1 MTSAA
6 FLLLI
11 ITITGITV
19 LRSWV
24 RLAPLFSEFP
34 AKTVLATLFSAFAV
48 AGEFGWAEAPGWIS
62 TAALIVGPLFVLGP
76 LAALSFTKW
85 GWHPVARA
93 LLYGLYWTPDG
104 RNALGGLLAQVA
116 LGAGEPTEARAY
128 GGSDPL
134 LPLRLLLAER
144 RYDEAL
150 ALPNP
155 EHRVADIVA
164 RLLKIEALVHTGRTE
179 EAEFELG
186 IAQDF
191 YEQIPPN
198 PALYRELIVAEA
210 RIAAAR
216 GQVEVVGRLFSQPL
230 VGLLP
235 YTVFDVLAQ
244 AAENRGENMRAAEFL
259 AGAAGSVPR
268 GLRAEYQ
275 ARIQHLGGGAVQVQ
289 TKRKAQQAPAV
300 YIMIGVLA
308 AAFLG
313 QLAADQFL
321 GARQISRIIFDSSS
335 LIGAYFLDIPFA
347 PFHDAWWRFLTY
359 AFVHGNVLHIGMN
372 LWVLLDLGRAYET
385 RRSWPYLVTSFVV
398 GTAGGAWLTMVL
410 DTGPLVLVGASGG
423 ILGVAGALLAD
434 ALLSKR
440 QQDRGLVQSLVR
452 WMALLMLISV
462 AVPGISLYG
471 HAGGIVTGFAWGALV
486 QFLPDKDRI
495 MPALGWL
502 GILLMGFSLF
512 EALRSVLPLLQ

>member
-11 ITITGITV
+11 ITITGIMV

-24 RLAPLFSEFP
+24 RLAPLLSEFP

-48 AGEFGWAEAPGWIS
+48 AGAFGWAEAPSWVTIV
-62 TAALIVGPLFVLGP
+62 ALIAGPLFVLGP

-85 GWHPVARA
+85 GWHPLARV
-93 LLYGLYWTPDG
+93 LLFGLYWTPDG
-104 RNALGGLLAQVA
+104 RDALGGLLAQVA
-116 LGAGEPTEARAY
+116 LGAGEPTEARKY

-134 LPLRLLLAER
+134 LPLRLLLAEG

-155 EHRVADIVA
+155 EHRVADIVV
-164 RLLKIEALVHTGRTE
+164 RLLKIEALVHTGRVA

-186 IAQDF
+186 IARAF
-191 YEQIPPN
+191 YEQITPN
-198 PALYRELIVAEA
+198 PALYRELVVAEA
-210 RIAAAR
+210 RIAASR

-244 AAENRGENMRAAEFL
+244 AAETRGDNVRAAEFL
-259 AGAAGSVPR
+259 AGAAGAVPR
-268 GLRAEYQ
+268 GLRQEYT
-275 ARIQHLGGGAVQVQ
+275 ARITRLGGGTVQ
-289 TKRKAQQAPAV
+289 AQPTRRLQKTPAV
-300 YIMIGVLA
+300 YLMVGVLA

-321 GARQISRIIFDSSS
+321 GVRQISRVLFDSSS
-335 LIGAYFLDIPFA
+335 LLGAYFLDIPFA
-347 PFHDAWWRFLTY
+347 PFHDAWWRFFTY
-359 AFVHGNVLHIGMN
+359 AFVHGNLLHIGMN
-372 LWVLLDLGRAYET
+372 LWVLLDLGRAYEA
-385 RRSWPYLVTSFVV
+385 RRSWPYLVTSFVA

-471 HAGGIVTGFAWGALV
+471 HAGGVIAGFAWGALV
-486 QFLPDKDRI
+486 QYVPDKERI

-502 GILLMGFSLF
+502 GILVMGFSLF
-512 EALRSVLPLLQ
+512 EALRLVLPLLQ